1 MIKDWIKFNEEKNYG
16 DLYHSLRYRTTS
28 SYSYDFKDENEL
40 FDLTQNI
47 LTQGLRFETNKH
59 KDSTYKHPRL
69 FDYYISTSRDK
80 SHSDIFHVT
89 FVIDAQKVSNH
100 YRIVPFN
107 KFVFG
112 DYMRNISPRYKV
124 GSFTSSNFP
133 LSRKWSEE
141 KIVSKNPGFLSS
153 KYFKEIILNR
163 VSKEFEDKLSG
174 LLSELN
180 LNIKIRS

>member
-59 KDSTYKHPRL
+59 KDSTYEHPRL

-89 FVIDAQKVSNH
+89 FVIDSQKVSNH